1 MERAKLPPIEIQIRE
16 KIQLKYIDDS
26 TKAAT
31 INLKKSLI
39 PDPTTRPF
47 PLQYH
52 ERTKMILNPEENIL
66 QEELERFAKEIAENN
81 LVINSK
87 KSLIMMCNLS
97 KKYDFPPEFKIG
109 PNSLEVRSSL
119 KILGVVVQNDL
130 RWDEQVTEM
139 TRKASKNI

>member
-1 MERAKLPPIEIQIRE
+1 MLYTNTRHYLFFVVISFMERAKLPPIEIQIRE

-31 INLKKSLI
+31 VNLKKSLI

-66 QEELERFAKEIAENN
+66 QEELEKED
-81 LVINSK
+81 
-87 KSLIMMCNLS
+87 C
-97 KKYDFPPEFKIG
+97 
-109 PNSLEVRSSL
+109 
-119 KILGVVVQNDL
+119 
-130 RWDEQVTEM
+130 W
-139 TRKASKNI
+139 